1 MATLI
6 RLKQIESGSALQASA
21 DIGTDFSGAVY
32 EIIWTEGI
40 FSSSQ
45 QVDLVSASNYDGF
58 VVQLDMTMS
67 SDLEA
72 SVISASISQSINIL
86 SQTYVTTA
94 SLDALSSSI
103 ISTISSSDAVFTA
116 FSNSIDDTILNKI
129 NDENII
135 SSSTQLT
142 GATLKGI
149 TISPVNSDSYS
160 LIISGALAVVNA
172 VGLND
177 GGYDGD
183 IDSTVP
189 GQIYL
194 NGNSTTSSV
203 PPPTDPSTMG
213 QPNSNVIDMG
223 DF

>member
-6 RLKQIESGSALQASA
+6 RLKQIESGSALDTAAQ
-21 DIGTDFSGAVY
+21 IGTDFSGAVY
-32 EIIWTEGI
+32 EIIDASGL
-40 FSSSQ
+40 FSSSA
-45 QVDLVSASNYDGF
+45 QVDLLSASNYDGF

-72 SVISASISQSINIL
+72 SVISSSISQSLNIL

-94 SLDALSSSI
+94 SLNTLSASI
-103 ISTISSSDAVFTA
+103 VTSISSSDAIFA
-116 FSNSIDDTILNKI
+116 EFSNSIDDTILNKM
-129 NDENII
+129 NIEAVI
-135 SSSTQLT
+135 SSSAQLT

-149 TISPVNSDSYS
+149 TIAPIDSDSYS
-160 LIISGALAVVNA
+160 LIISGAVAVVNA

-177 GGYDGD
+177 GGYDAD

-189 GQIYL
+189 AQIYL
-194 NGNSTTSSV
+194 NGNPTSASV
-203 PPPTDPSTMG
+203 IPVDPSTG
-213 QPNSNVIDMG
+213 GEANSNIIDMG